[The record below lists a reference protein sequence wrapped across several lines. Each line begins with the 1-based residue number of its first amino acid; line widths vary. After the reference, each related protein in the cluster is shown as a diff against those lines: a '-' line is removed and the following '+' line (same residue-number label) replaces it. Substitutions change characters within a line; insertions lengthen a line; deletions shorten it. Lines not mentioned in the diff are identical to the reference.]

1 MLRNPPLQSH
11 LQVRKSALC
20 SLLYCHCII
29 VLSFSG
35 SGPGPSPSPSSS
47 LTPGPSL
54 YTVGEEVLALWK
66 QNRKYPAT
74 ILRIQDDGCYLVRF
88 YDGFEKTVRGQC
100 IRRVGKQDLDFV
112 RQCKDQLFNGDKV
125 GEEEEV
131 KINISGWKNIAGHC
145 FSYFQPINSQ
155 EEVTPNDPSE
165 PPKLR
170 RERKSKFN
178 VREILNLKESSP
190 KKPATNSSSA
200 SVDIIEKVK
209 NGDKKEEDD
218 DNEDNADKIV
228 NIIDLNESLDLKS
241 DKSVSET
248 GSEGTP
254 SEKENISCEMFGK
267 MSKNKS
273 KESAGDRNGAE
284 VKAKRERKRKRFAD
298 EEPELPAMKKSAKKV
313 ANSPTPAMKNGKKC
327 PATATQ
333 VLTQAKSNKNSPE
346 AAVKKKSIKSK
357 SLDSSFE
364 SKPNSKGGVNNSRTV
379 RNNSSSTTS
388 R

>member
-1 MLRNPPLQSH
+1 MNNSEVVTDRLNYRETGHRFCQTMQGTALQRRESG
-11 LQVRKSALC
+11 RGRGGN
-20 SLLYCHCII
+20 YCTERLHFIHC
-29 VLSFSG
+29 
-35 SGPGPSPSPSSS
+35 
-47 LTPGPSL
+47 
-54 YTVGEEVLALWK
+54 Y
-66 QNRKYPAT
+66 
-74 ILRIQDDGCYLVRF
+74 
-88 YDGFEKTVRGQC
+88 
-100 IRRVGKQDLDFV
+100 
-112 RQCKDQLFNGDKV
+112 
-125 GEEEEV
+125 
-131 KINISGWKNIAGHC
+131 
-145 FSYFQPINSQ
+145 SYFQQESLINSQ
-155 EEVTPNDPSE
+155 EEVTPSDPSE

-190 KKPATNSSSA
+190 KKPSTNSSSA

-273 KESAGDRNGAE
+273 KESAGDRNGGE

-313 ANSPTPAMKNGKKC
+313 TNSPTPAMKNGKKC

-346 AAVKKKSIKSK
+346 AVKKKSVKSK
-357 SLDSSFE
+357 SLDSFE
-364 SKPNSKGGVNNSRTV
+364 SKQNSKGSVNNSRAV

>member
-1 MLRNPPLQSH
+1 MFN
-11 LQVRKSALC
+11 
-20 SLLYCHCII
+20 
-29 VLSFSG
+29 FSG
-35 SGPGPSPSPSSS
+35 
-47 LTPGPSL
+47 
-54 YTVGEEVLALWK
+54 
-66 QNRKYPAT
+66 
-74 ILRIQDDGCYLVRF
+74 
-88 YDGFEKTVRGQC
+88 
-100 IRRVGKQDLDFV
+100 
-112 RQCKDQLFNGDKV
+112 
-125 GEEEEV
+125 
-131 KINISGWKNIAGHC
+131 NIAIHC
-145 FSYFQPINSQ
+145 FSYFQPESLINSQ
-155 EEVTPNDPSE
+155 EEVTPSDPSE

-190 KKPATNSSSA
+190 KKPSTNSSSA

-313 ANSPTPAMKNGKKC
+313 TNSPVPAMKNGKKC

-357 SLDSSFE
+357 SLDGSFE
-364 SKPNSKGGVNNSRTV
+364 SKQNSKGSVNNSRTV

-388 R
+388 RFDIFSRPWCQQYINMFQQ

>member
-1 MLRNPPLQSH
+1 M
-11 LQVRKSALC
+11 V
-20 SLLYCHCII
+20 
-29 VLSFSG
+29 
-35 SGPGPSPSPSSS
+35 
-47 LTPGPSL
+47 
-54 YTVGEEVLALWK
+54 
-66 QNRKYPAT
+66 
-74 ILRIQDDGCYLVRF
+74 
-88 YDGFEKTVRGQC
+88 
-100 IRRVGKQDLDFV
+100 
-112 RQCKDQLFNGDKV
+112 
-125 GEEEEV
+125 EEEEV
-131 KINISGWKNIAGHC
+131 MINISRLWEILHFSHISHC
-145 FSYFQPINSQ
+145 YSHFQQEAPINSQ
-155 EEVTPNDPSE
+155 EEITPSDPSE
-165 PPKLR
+165 PPKPR

-190 KKPATNSSSA
+190 KKPSTNSSSA

-209 NGDKKEEDD
+209 NGDKKEEDE

-313 ANSPTPAMKNGKKC
+313 TNSPTPAMKNGKKC

-346 AAVKKKSIKSK
+346 AVKKKSIKSK
-357 SLDSSFE
+357 SLDSFE
-364 SKPNSKGGVNNSRTV
+364 SKQNSKGNVNNSRAV